1 MVHQEVKDL
10 LGVIKYINPIRNTI
24 KGKDGKKDTVRIY
37 DFKYIK
43 PTNDWDLLHKS
54 RGNWFVSKTRI
65 NTKTEIPI
73 FLPKAKLN
81 REIEKSTNKEYSDIV
96 KWNIKYLDYLNS
108 LHQKKIKGKIVRLTD
123 VDIRSNYIE
132 TFSKEKQIKLDVV
145 NF

>member
-1 MVHQEVKDL
+1 M
-10 LGVIKYINPIRNTI
+10 IKVEFLFSINITQNASTFSFNHNSIPSQILDDFKFNLKSENINYLVESII
-24 KGKDGKKDTVRIY
+24 KSDAQAKIMLRDGKV
-37 DFKYIK
+37 
-43 PTNDWDLLHKS
+43 
-54 RGNWFVSKTRI
+54 
-65 NTKTEIPI
+65 
-73 FLPKAKLN
+73 
-81 REIEKSTNKEYSDIV
+81 V